1 MTEDAARR
9 GTRDNGL
16 RCGSYTPVADVDP
29 RVADVLLSALRDE
42 GIAAYAAPAPAATG
56 GIMEPRL
63 PDSPTDRVWVD
74 EQQLGRARAVVSG
87 HAEEPTL
94 APAET
99 PSRAGDARPPA
110 EQAAEQDIDAAWQQV
125 LASLQSTSSSPV
137 PPWPV
142 TEDVDDTEGDTR
154 LIRPASDE
162 DDEDDEQQTPTDDE
176 HFVPPPAP
184 PFPRLH
190 RKTVAAIA
198 SIVVGVVI
206 LATDLDGGTFTVL
219 AVLAILG
226 GLASLVWRM
235 HDGPPTDSGWDDGA
249 VI

>member
-1 MTEDAARR
+1 MTDGTARH

-16 RCGSYTPVADVDP
+16 RCGGYVPVADLDP
-29 RVADVLLSALRDE
+29 RVADSLLSVLRDA
-42 GIAAYAAPAPAATG
+42 GIAAYAAPTPATTG
-56 GIMEPRL
+56 GAMETRL
-63 PDSPTDRVWVD
+63 PSRPIDRLWVD
-74 EQQLGRARAVVSG
+74 DTQVARAKDLI
-87 HAEEPTL
+87 ADQTREP
-94 APAET
+94 
-99 PSRAGDARPPA
+99 
-110 EQAAEQDIDAAWQQV
+110 DIDAAWQQV
-125 LASLQSTSSSPV
+125 LASLQSPSSAPV

-142 TEDVDDTEGDTR
+142 SEDVDAPSGTTGDTR
-154 LIRPASDE
+154 VIRPASAGDASDGDDDELSVSGGGDPAE
-162 DDEDDEQQTPTDDE
+162 DD
-176 HFVPPPAP
+176 HFVPPPPP

-198 SIVVGVVI
+198 SIVVGLVI
-206 LATDLDGGTFTVL
+206 LATNLDGGTFTVL

>member
-1 MTEDAARR
+1 VTEDAARR

-16 RCGSYTPVADVDP
+16 RCGSYTPLADVDP
-29 RVADVLLSALRDE
+29 RVADALLSALREE
-42 GIAAYAAPAPAATG
+42 GIAAYAAPTPAATG

-74 EQQLGRARAVVSG
+74 EEQLGRARPVVG
-87 HAEEPTL
+87 AHADEPRI
-94 APAET
+94 APAAE
-99 PSRAGDARPPA
+99 PDVAAAG
-110 EQAAEQDIDAAWQQV
+110 QADVDAAWQQV

-142 TEDVDDTEGDTR
+142 SEDVDASGTDTR
-154 LIRPASDE
+154 LIRPASLDEDENE
-162 DDEDDEQQTPTDDE
+162 DDEEQLASDDE
-176 HFVPPPAP
+176 HFVPPPP
-184 PFPRLH
+184 PPLPRLH

-198 SIVVGVVI
+198 SIVVGLLI
-206 LATDLDGGTFTVL
+206 LATNFEDGTFTVL
-219 AVLAILG
+219 AVLAILA

-249 VI
+249 VL

>member
-1 MTEDAARR
+1 VTEDAARR

-16 RCGSYTPVADVDP
+16 RCGSYAPVADVDP
-29 RVADVLLSALRDE
+29 RVADALLSALREE

-56 GIMEPRL
+56 GLMEPRL

-74 EQQLGRARAVVSG
+74 DQQV
-87 HAEEPTL
+87 
-94 APAET
+94 
-99 PSRAGDARPPA
+99 SRAKDLVSA
-110 EQAAEQDIDAAWQQV
+110 QAGEPDIDAAWQQV

-142 TEDVDDTEGDTR
+142 SEDVDGPGADAR
-154 LIRPASDE
+154 LIRPASVDADT
-162 DDEDDEQQTPTDDE
+162 DDEPLASDDE
-176 HFVPPPAP
+176 HFVPPPP
-184 PFPRLH
+184 PPLPRLH
-190 RKTVAAIA
+190 RKTLAAIA
-198 SIVVGVVI
+198 SIVLGLLI
-206 LATDLDGGTFTVL
+206 LATNFGGGSFTVL

>member
-16 RCGSYTPVADVDP
+16 RCGSYSPAADVDP
-29 RVADVLLSALRDE
+29 RVADALLSALRDE
-42 GIAAYAAPAPAATG
+42 GIAAYAAPAPAVTG

-74 EQQLGRARAVVSG
+74 DQELARAKGIVSR
-87 HAEEPTL
+87 HAGEPDE
-94 APAET
+94 APA
-99 PSRAGDARPPA
+99 G
-110 EQAAEQDIDAAWQQV
+110 AADIDAAWQQV
-125 LASLQSTSSSPV
+125 LASLQSTSTSPV

-142 TEDVDDTEGDTR
+142 SEDVVGSGTDTR
-154 LIRPASDE
+154 LIRPADVDGGEAE
-162 DDEDDEQQTPTDDE
+162 DDDDQPIAGDDE
-176 HFVPPPAP
+176 HFVPPPP
-184 PFPRLH
+184 PPLPRLH
-190 RKTVAAIA
+190 RKTLAALA
-198 SIVVGVVI
+198 SIGVGLLI
-206 LATDLDGGTFTVL
+206 LATNFDGGTFTVL

>member
-1 MTEDAARR
+1 VTEDAARR

-16 RCGSYTPVADVDP
+16 RCGSYAPVADVDP
-29 RVADVLLSALRDE
+29 RVADALLSTLREE

-74 EQQLGRARAVVSG
+74 DQQVARAKDLVSA
-87 HAEEPTL
+87 HADEP
-94 APAET
+94 
-99 PSRAGDARPPA
+99 
-110 EQAAEQDIDAAWQQV
+110 DIDAAWQQV

-142 TEDVDDTEGDTR
+142 SEDVDGPDVDTR
-154 LIRPASDE
+154 LIRPAGVDDDG
-162 DDEDDEQQTPTDDE
+162 DDEALAGDDE
-176 HFVPPPAP
+176 HFVPPPP
-184 PFPRLH
+184 PPLPRLH
-190 RKTVAAIA
+190 RKTLAAIA
-198 SIVVGVVI
+198 SIVLGLLI
-206 LATDLDGGTFTVL
+206 LATNFGDGSFTVL

-235 HDGPPTDSGWDDGA
+235 RDGPPTDSGWDDGA

>member
-16 RCGSYTPVADVDP
+16 RCGSYAPIADVDP
-29 RVADVLLSALRDE
+29 RVADALLTALRDN

-63 PDSPTDRVWVD
+63 PNNPTDRVWAD
-74 EQQLGRARAVVSG
+74 EQLATRAKQIVG
-87 HAEEPTL
+87 AELKEPDL
-94 APAET
+94 
-99 PSRAGDARPPA
+99 AGDRDLAQEGAP
-110 EQAAEQDIDAAWQQV
+110 DVDAAWQQV
-125 LASLQSTSSSPV
+125 LASLQSHSTSPV

-142 TEDVDDTEGDTR
+142 SEDVDIDGTYSR
-154 LIRPASDE
+154 LIRPATVDQDD
-162 DDEDDEQQTPTDDE
+162 DDEGSLASDDE
-176 HFVPPPAP
+176 HFVPPPP
-184 PFPRLH
+184 PPLPRLH

-198 SIVVGVVI
+198 AIVLGLLL
-206 LATDLDGGTFTVL
+206 LATNFDGGTFTVL

-249 VI
+249 VL